1 MTSKVPYRIEEIDLN
16 NIVYTDI
23 KSNNKK
29 VIIYIKYNDNNKLK
43 NFVFQTP
50 TIISSNNIQCKN
62 NIFELDVPL
71 ICREQNK
78 TNSFIDFLT
87 SIDKK
92 MVKDA
97 KNNNKWFERFSHVKT
112 MKYQKIIR
120 SSNEHKNGVIRL
132 KLLRSNEFE
141 TIVHLNN
148 NKINIE
154 EIVKDCWLKSIL
166 EVYAIW
172 INENGFGLFIRPILL
187 SLKPCMKIAY
197 DYKFVEE
204 SEDENNE
211 YEIGDTNIDT
221 SIFVRNESEITSSV
235 LEMPKRNSDIDF
247 HNDNNDNDNNETDS
261 DETVQNN
268 NLNSTTSSD

>member
-1 MTSKVPYRIEEIDLN
+1 MTTKVPFRIDEIDLN
-16 NIVYTDI
+16 NIVYTDM

-29 VIIYIKYNDNNKLK
+29 IIIYIKYNDNNKLK
-43 NFVFQTP
+43 NLVFQTP
-50 TIISSNNIQCKN
+50 TILSSNNIQCKN
-62 NIFELDVPL
+62 NIFEIDIPL

-78 TNSFIDFLT
+78 TTSFINFLT

-92 MVKDA
+92 IVKDA
-97 KNNNKWFERFSHVKT
+97 KNNNKWFERYSNVKT

-120 SSNEHKNGVIRL
+120 SSDEYKNGVIRL
-132 KLLRSNEFE
+132 KLLRTNEFE

-154 EIVKDCWLKSIL
+154 EIIKDCWLKSIL

-187 SLKPCMKIAY
+187 SFKPCMKIAY

-204 SEDENNE
+204 SEDENND
-211 YEIGDTNIDT
+211 YDIGDTNIDT

-235 LEMPKRNSDIDF
+235 LEMPKNTPSSEEPVKDF
-247 HNDNNDNDNNETDS
+247 DDD
-261 DETVQNN
+261 
-268 NLNSTTSSD
+268 LNSTTSSDH